1 MDFKE
6 YCINKKPV
14 GLKQIESVLN
24 ILNERNDEK
33 IDRKRKTSWVQKSE
47 LWNKLSKV
55 KLTNPEINDSRQSSE
70 KVFSHYTT
78 FERLLIDLTKFR
90 VIELKKE
97 TVQKCPIC
105 KEFIPAKSRNCR
117 YCNAFFKK
125 NLKNKTKENTFYR
138 LLITPEEIGFED
150 DIYTDHFFLNWYDK
164 DEFMYIPYVNVY
176 GIKKDEIAISE
187 IKTGN
192 EDGLYE
198 KISQIENIMEDIKN
212 LTLELY
218 QLKKELTCDDRHITV
233 VSKST
238 NVGFINMPEISKLLN
253 KKLDE

>member
-6 YCINKKPV
+6 YCKNKKPS
-14 GLKQIESVLN
+14 GLKQICAVLK
-24 ILNERNDEK
+24 ILNESNNEK

-47 LWNKLSKV
+47 LWNRLSKV
-55 KLTNPEINDSRQSSE
+55 KFTNPKINDFEQNSK

-78 FERLLIDLTKFR
+78 FERLLIDLTKFC
-90 VIELKKE
+90 VIEQKKE

-105 KEFIPAKSRNCR
+105 KEFIPAESGNCKF
-117 YCNAFFKK
+117 CNAFFKK
-125 NLKNKTKENTFYR
+125 SVKNKTKENTFYR
-138 LLITPEEIGFED
+138 LLVIPTEIGLED
-150 DIYTDHFFLNWYDK
+150 VIVTDYLFLNWYG
-164 DEFMYIPYVNVY
+164 EHELMSIPYVNAY

-198 KISQIENIMEDIKN
+198 KIAQIENIMEKIKN
-212 LTLELY
+212 STLELY
-218 QLKKELTCDDRHITV
+218 QLKKKLTGDDRHITV

-253 KKLDE
+253 QKLDE